1 MPEVV
6 ECGKRMRHLL
16 MCWCRPCLFQ
26 VLEVPGKPASDP
38 CASFGARALEHPPVF
53 WHSRAG
59 HGWPGVYPLCS
70 AQMGPAVVAEIWIV
84 LVVPEGIRWP
94 FSAFVAFIFAFIYP
108 FSRFTYSLYILYILS
123 LICHTALGWGFLS
136 SLLLDDFVILFYF
149 FISFSFSRHDFSI

>member
-1 MPEVV
+1 MPFLEEPAEFLGDVPEVV
-6 ECGKRMRHLL
+6 ECGKRVRHLL
-16 MCWCRPCLFQ
+16 MCWCCPCLFQ

-123 LICHTALGWGFLS
+123 LICHTALGG
-136 SLLLDDFVILFYF
+136 DFYL
-149 FISFSFSRHDFSI
+149 HCC